1 MDWFKMI
8 ILGVIWGSLVSIFGW
23 TWELIDYYLMII
35 ADVV

>member
-23 TWELIDYYLMII
+23 TWGLIASYLVII